1 MRFPLA
7 LCAAPTYAKPALAS
21 RRNALLGNL
30 SSIRNKGA
38 DLDLLVPVELMQ
50 HYVDEGLPLDAFST
64 EAYRRAQQM
73 SEGVAAKQ
81 QALRLLEEKCIAW
94 RQAAGAEPPDAS
106 AAQSSSA
113 TMPAA
118 DAAAMDRSTDMAAD
132 AGAAGGKKRK
142 R

>member
-1 MRFPLA
+1 MN
-7 LCAAPTYAKPALAS
+7 S
-21 RRNALLGNL
+21 RNPVLDSHRNSLLGNL

-38 DLDLLVPVELMQ
+38 DLDLLVPVELVQ

-81 QALRLLEEKCIAW
+81 QALRLLEEKCIAL
-94 RQAAGAEPPDAS
+94 RQAAGPEPRDSSAAS
-106 AAQSSSA
+106 APKPW
-113 TMPAA
+113 T
-118 DAAAMDRSTDMAAD
+118 DAAMDPPTDTSAEAH
-132 AGAAGGKKRK
+132 AAGGKKRK